1 MAVFRSLGVIVR
13 IEMMDILVCIQK
25 NLFAHKEISGI
36 AVRIKA
42 IGILFPQLSPYWL
55 TCQLSRLLNLLE
67 DLLCSSPTKLC
78 VKSEKDY
85 FDSIHSL
92 SDVFKGRI
100 IC

>member
-1 MAVFRSLGVIVR
+1 MFGGMECDMFSDSRILRILLAVFRSLGVIVR

-42 IGILFPQLSPYWL
+42 IGILFARLSPYWL

-67 DLLCSSPTKLC
+67 DLL
-78 VKSEKDY
+78 
-85 FDSIHSL
+85 
-92 SDVFKGRI
+92 
-100 IC
+100 